1 MKLNTFCYGMLH
13 HKLPKQWLL
22 VMKLTF
28 FLLLASFMTVSA
40 STLAQKITLD
50 TKDAKLET
58 VLNQIKQQSGYY
70 FVIDND
76 LLDNAKTVTLHLKNA
91 DIDEALKQIAQN
103 QNFSYTFEGKVVT
116 IKEKQPSLLD
126 KVKNYLAQIDVHG

>member
-70 FVIDND
+70 FVIDD
-76 LLDNAKTVTLHLKNA
+76 QLLDNARAVTLHLKNA
-91 DIDEALKQIAQN
+91 DINEALSELAQN

-116 IKEKQPSLLD
+116 IREKQPTIFDKIKSALQLD
-126 KVKNYLAQIDVHG
+126 KIDV

>member
-1 MKLNTFCYGMLH
+1 MKLNTFCYGMLY
-13 HKLPKQWLL
+13 HKLPKKWLL

-28 FLLLASFMTVSA
+28 FLLLACFMTVSA
-40 STLAQKITLD
+40 TTRAQKITLD
-50 TKDAKLET
+50 TKDATLKS

-91 DIDEALKQIAQN
+91 DIDEALKQIAQT
-103 QNFSYTFEGKVVT
+103 QNLSYTFEGKVVT
-116 IKEKQPSLLD
+116 IKEKQPLICVDRRNEGSQLR
-126 KVKNYLAQIDVHG
+126 GT